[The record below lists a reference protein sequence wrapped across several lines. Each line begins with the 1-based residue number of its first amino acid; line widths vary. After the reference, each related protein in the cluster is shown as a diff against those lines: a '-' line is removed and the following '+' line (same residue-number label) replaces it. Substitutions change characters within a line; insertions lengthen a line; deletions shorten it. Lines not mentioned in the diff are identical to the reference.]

1 MYRGNAL
8 LEDGYTMIQYS
19 VYARACVTQERIA
32 THSRRI
38 QKMIPPDGSVRCL
51 FVTNIQWDKMFVFHG
66 RYVLAGGAVSTGEN
80 GTTAGEGMQDGS
92 VQLLLPD
99 RQEAKT
105 GPVWAALALSVL
117 LGFSY
122 GLIRYKKL
130 R

>member
-1 MYRGNAL
+1 MAYDNYKMGWLVVFFDLPTTTPEDKNYQYFRKVS

-66 RYVLAGGAVSTGEN
+66 RSC
-80 GTTAGEGMQDGS
+80 
-92 VQLLLPD
+92 P
-99 RQEAKT
+99 RQEVSL
-105 GPVWAALALSVL
+105 PQQML
-117 LGFSY
+117 LW
-122 GLIRYKKL
+122 
-130 R
+130 